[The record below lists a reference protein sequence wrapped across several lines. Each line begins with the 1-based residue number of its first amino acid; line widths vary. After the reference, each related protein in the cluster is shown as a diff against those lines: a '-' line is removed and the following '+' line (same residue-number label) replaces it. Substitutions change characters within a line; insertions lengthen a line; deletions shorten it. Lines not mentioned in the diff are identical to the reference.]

1 MPVHLRSFK
10 LPVPKPTIAPKV
22 TQALAELGITYSRL
36 VMPTR
41 ENCSQLESLL
51 DATTALIET
60 KKVVDRVEQDIR
72 VLKARLG
79 IRESQ
84 SADRD
89 PKESTPMD
97 VDESKEVRD
106 AEGEGRAQSVVSARS
121 GRSRKLVRYFLA
133 CQVWAY

>member
-1 MPVHLRSFK
+1 
-10 LPVPKPTIAPKV
+10 
-22 TQALAELGITYSRL
+22 
-36 VMPTR
+36 MPTR

-79 IRESQ
+79 IRESE

-89 PKESTPMD
+89 GKESTPMN
-97 VDESKEVRD
+97 VDESKEDKDVEGD
-106 AEGEGRAQSVVSARS
+106 AEGRAQSVVSVRS
-121 GRSRKLVRYFLA
+121 GRSRK
-133 CQVWAY
+133 QVCCFPG

>member
-1 MPVHLRSFK
+1 
-10 LPVPKPTIAPKV
+10 
-22 TQALAELGITYSRL
+22 
-36 VMPTR
+36 MPTR

-79 IRESQ
+79 ISESE

-89 PKESTPMD
+89 AQDSSPMD
-97 VDESKEVRD
+97 VDESREDKD
-106 AEGEGRAQSVVSARS
+106 GEGDGRAQSVVSARS
-121 GRSRKLVRYFLA
+121 GRGRK
-133 CQVWAY
+133 QVCCLSV

>member
-1 MPVHLRSFK
+1 
-10 LPVPKPTIAPKV
+10 
-22 TQALAELGITYSRL
+22 
-36 VMPTR
+36 MPTR
-41 ENCSQLESLL
+41 ENCAQLESLL

-60 KKVVDRVEQDIR
+60 KKVVDRVDQDIR

-97 VDESKEVRD
+97 VDESKDVRD
-106 AEGEGRAQSVVSARS
+106 GEGRAQSIVSARS
-121 GRSRKLVRYFLA
+121 GRSRKQVCCFLA
-133 CQVWAY
+133 CQVSAY

>member
-1 MPVHLRSFK
+1 
-10 LPVPKPTIAPKV
+10 
-22 TQALAELGITYSRL
+22 
-36 VMPTR
+36 MPTR

-79 IRESQ
+79 IRESE

-97 VDESKEVRD
+97 VDESKED
-106 AEGEGRAQSVVSARS
+106 TAGEAERAQSIVSARS
-121 GRSRKLVRYFLA
+121 GRGRKQVHCFLT
-133 CQVWAY
+133 CEVGTY